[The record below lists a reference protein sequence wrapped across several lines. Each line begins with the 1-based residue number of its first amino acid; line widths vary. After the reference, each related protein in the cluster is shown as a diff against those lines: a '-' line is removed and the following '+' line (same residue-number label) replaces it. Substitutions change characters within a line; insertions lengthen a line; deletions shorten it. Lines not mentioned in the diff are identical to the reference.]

1 MSTENEESNNVRRKA
16 KGTDYEDKLRVE
28 DFRRVEE
35 SGDSLE
41 DNRETQCNQEDG
53 VEEGTEDLCSQPLR
67 IVSEDQL
74 RKEPVYNLRQRNIYR
89 C

>member
-1 MSTENEESNNVRRKA
+1 MTAQNEESNDVRGKA
-16 KGTDYEDKLRVE
+16 KGTDNEDKLRVE

-35 SGDSLE
+35 SCDSFE
-41 DNRETQCNQEDG
+41 DDGQTQCNQEDG

-67 IVSEDQL
+67 
-74 RKEPVYNLRQRNIYR
+74 Y